1 MDDRSPSRGWEGG
14 REHCPSVDDPAPE
27 TAARDGVEE
36 GHSDVS
42 RSSGEEFQAED
53 ASPEEGGIA
62 SPIPRGLNDGSPS
75 RRRDGGRECYPS
87 VDDPAPKTAARDGAE
102 EEQLSMSR
110 SSDEEF
116 QVEDANPEED
126 ATADPIPQRRTGADV
141 ERDQQPES
149 VRISLRYTPGTV
161 ENRRLS
167 RSSQSSAE
175 RPTGHC
181 RRRRQKGRPVSARK
195 PDPCTPAGQGKP
207 TDGAEVPSAHRHS
220 RKWSRSESG
229 QERDGRRD
237 ESTETRSSEE
247 RRLLADMAELL
258 DGWEVSLEDALGA
271 EDEEATRMLPLI
283 PVNWRVRP
291 AGTELSAEMIQLL
304 RREVETRGRR
314 HRRTRFRVAAGGRS
328 FT

>member
-14 REHCPSVDDPAPE
+14 REHCPSVDDPAPK

-36 GHSDVS
+36 RRSDVS

-62 SPIPRGLNDGSPS
+62 SPIPRGLDDGSPS

-102 EEQLSMSR
+102 VEQLSMSR

-126 ATADPIPQRRTGADV
+126 ATADP
-141 ERDQQPES
+141 

-175 RPTGHC
+175 RPTGHYQASRRKR

-220 RKWSRSESG
+220 RKWSRSGSG
-229 QERDGRRD
+229 QERDGSRD

-271 EDEEATRMLPLI
+271 EDVEATRMLPLI

-291 AGTELSAEMIQLL
+291 AGTELRAEMIQLL

-328 FT
+328 FTWG